1 LNSIKKMGKSD
12 KLRKNLE
19 NKLQK
24 QKEEMEKVLNS
35 VEETKQQLNNEKK
48 ELEKKLK
55 EEKEKNEEKEKL
67 SKEME
72 ENKKKQIVIQYVHIF
87 EIKNENENNEIIKSK
102 KTESIKED
110 EDEQKKLLS
119 NNNNSQNKK
128 LEINNDIENNKSGDD
143 IKEDLDNKSEYKNY
157 ENNENVDYIITNSEK
172 GNNIN
177 DNINSHYNND
187 IDNNNI
193 SNKNDGVNN
202 NELQSVK
209 NDEKNDIN
217 NKNDIDIDKND
228 EKNNINKDPNNDEIK
243 SDDNIQINNEINNDE
258 KNNKEEKKNDVNDMK
273 KDTKNND
280 NNNDIKDE
288 IKEDKPENNEE
299 INENIKKNKNVND
312 GKLKKEINK
321 ILQKEEQILYAKQL
335 SEKIVEEI
343 IKMKE
348 CEISPNNKYKAEYY
362 NGSIISLIN
371 KIESSLPIDKI
382 DEEIKIAFD
391 LENNIYNE
399 ESYLKGQY
407 PQVIICKSY
416 ENEEEISGICSFHQQ
431 NSTKEEKKVNI
442 NFICAIKYDDDN
454 DLFEQFITMINFI
467 KNYVIF
473 DELYVTLNYNKII
486 LEEGKEKYILNEKIL
501 KFFKKE
507 MNFAWV
513 CVENIIGKSRK
524 QKLSYKNEKKN
535 ENENEEDININNN
548 DTGFLSS
555 ETISLLSFIKK
566 DNNNNDKKNNYNFNN
581 YKYMN
586 NLPIYAIISGQNELL
601 LVDFKDNKYR
611 FDYSKLFSKENPI
624 ITIFS
629 PENRTLEDLKLNLNE
644 NYDNIFDIIE
654 DSLFFENYNKFKE
667 NQIISYFGLFKMNLN
682 IFFQNILNTKI
693 NNYYY
698 NRISSNEIQ
707 VIKDNQ
713 YNCTFYILPCL
724 NNINSIL
731 LFEINDK
738 LKNILIDNNLNIYT
752 SFIKY
757 FNKIIERNNN
767 IEKKENNLI
776 NLYIPSFCIETH
788 LLTEKTSK
796 EITNIDIFENKENND
811 NNDNNDASMK
821 ISSVDEFLK
830 INFNKIKPIERQI
843 NFEINDEENTN
854 NIIIKNDFILG
865 IMNNFTKINFPL
877 FQLIY
882 VQKEFWIKYK
892 KESE

>member
-1 LNSIKKMGKSD
+1 M
-12 KLRKNLE
+12 
-19 NKLQK
+19 
-24 QKEEMEKVLNS
+24 
-35 VEETKQQLNNEKK
+35 
-48 ELEKKLK
+48 
-55 EEKEKNEEKEKL
+55 
-67 SKEME
+67 
-72 ENKKKQIVIQYVHIF
+72 
-87 EIKNENENNEIIKSK
+87 EIKNEKERK

-119 NNNNSQNKK
+119 NNNNNNQNEN

-143 IKEDLDNKSEYKNY
+143 IKEDLYNKSEYNNY

-172 GNNIN
+172 
-177 DNINSHYNND
+177 DNIINNSINNHNNND

-193 SNKNDGVNN
+193 KDKNDEINS
-202 NELQSVK
+202 NELQSIK

-217 NKNDIDIDKND
+217 NNNNDIDKND
-228 EKNNINKDPNNDEIK
+228 EKNNINIDINNDEIK
-243 SDDNIQINNEINNDE
+243 NGDNIQINNEINNDE
-258 KNNKEEKKNDVNDMK
+258 KNNTEKKDDINDLK
-273 KDTKNND
+273 KDNENNND
-280 NNNDIKDE
+280 NNNDVRNE
-288 IKEDKPENNEE
+288 IKEDKPEKNEE
-299 INENIKKNKNVND
+299 INKKTKKNKNVN
-312 GKLKKEINK
+312 KLSKEINK
-321 ILQKEEQILYAKQL
+321 VLQKENQIQYARQL

-348 CEISPNNKYKAEYY
+348 CEISPNNKYKSEYY
-362 NGSIISLIN
+362 NGSIISLID
-371 KIESSLPIDKI
+371 KIKSSLPIDKI

-391 LENNIYNE
+391 IENNIYNE

-407 PQVIICKSY
+407 PQIIICKSY
-416 ENEEEISGICSFHQQ
+416 ENEKEISGICSFYHQ

-454 DLFEQFITMINFI
+454 DLFEQFVTMINFI
-467 KNYVIF
+467 KNYVNF
-473 DELYVTLNYNKII
+473 DELYITLNYNKII
-486 LEEGKEKYILNEKIL
+486 TEEGIEKFILNEKIL
-501 KFFKKE
+501 EFFKKK
-507 MNFAWV
+507 MHFGWV

-524 QKLSYKNEKKN
+524 QKLSYKNEKKNDN

-555 ETISLLSFIKK
+555 ETISVLSFIKK
-566 DNNNNDKKNNYNFNN
+566 DNNSDRKNYNFNN

-586 NLPIYAIISGQNELL
+586 NLPIYAIISGQKELL

-654 DSLFFENYNKFKE
+654 DSLFFDNYNKFKE

-713 YNCTFYILPCL
+713 YDCTFYILPCL

-752 SFIKY
+752 LFIKY
-757 FNKIIERNNN
+757 FDKIIERKNN
-767 IEKKENNLI
+767 IEKNENNLI
-776 NLYIPSFCIETH
+776 NIYIPSFCIETH

-796 EITNIDIFENKENND
+796 EIKDINILENKENND
-811 NNDNNDASMK
+811 NNINDESMS

-830 INFNKIKPIERQI
+830 INFNKNKPIERQI
-843 NFEINDEENTN
+843 NYEINDEENSN
-854 NIIIKNDFILG
+854 NIFIKNDFILG
-865 IMNNFTKINFPL
+865 IMNNFTEIKFPL